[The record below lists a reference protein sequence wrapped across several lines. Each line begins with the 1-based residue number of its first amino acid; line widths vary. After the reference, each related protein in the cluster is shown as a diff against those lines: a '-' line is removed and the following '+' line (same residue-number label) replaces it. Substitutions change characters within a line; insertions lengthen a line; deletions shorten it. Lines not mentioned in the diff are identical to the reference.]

1 MILAS
6 EAKQISDASLE
17 VYVKSFVKDL
27 MAEVLPKIIEAAKWV
42 YSVSISLCLI
52 KGKSCIWQ
60 QRPNLKSSDIM
71 LTTTVMSF
79 PFTGMRKIK

>member
-27 MAEVLPKIIEAAKWV
+27 MAEVLPKIIEAAKMGLFGV
-42 YSVSISLCLI
+42 DIPMSDKREVLYMAAAAELKKFGYNAYYNGYEFSIY
-52 KGKSCIWQ
+52 W
-60 QRPNLKSSDIM
+60 NA
-71 LTTTVMSF
+71 
-79 PFTGMRKIK
+79 